1 MRRLL
6 RAGLDNDLA
15 TQLQAEA
22 QAFDACAHNADLR
35 EGITAF
41 LAKRKPLFNGK

>member
-6 RAGLDNDLA
+6 RAGLDHDLA

-22 QAFDACAHNADLR
+22 HAFDACAHSHDLR
-35 EGITAF
+35 EGINAF
-41 LAKRKPLFNGK
+41 LAKRRPQFSGK